1 MMKMSVFGRAIAVG
15 VFLRDGGAWKNVAV
29 YEGVCGLS
37 LALALGWDGFY
48 AAAPATKVKN
58 T

>member
-1 MMKMSVFGRAIAVG
+1 MSVFGRAIAVG